1 MESGF
6 NGATFSQIV
15 NTALYIVSGFFF
27 GIFASRNSLFSV
39 IRIRNAFIEK
49 DFSLTSVF
57 GIAFSVLFLILAFLV
72 FPSWLASR
80 TTLSPITPCCFS
92 IFPKAGKICPQS
104 KKSAKPR
111 AFFIVVTLANTAC
124 SCLFPE
130 SLDAGTEQSFRGS
143 RFRRKCTIYG
153 DGRSEPAAGCPLHG
167 DRSDN
172 IQIRPVLHPPAGAG
186 IPACRRRENHWLDA
200 RRLQR
205 RPTDG

>member
-80 TTLSPITPCCFS
+80 TTAGLSPITPCCFS
-92 IFPKAGKICPQS
+92 IFQKAGKICPQS
-104 KKSAKPR
+104 KKAR
-111 AFFIVVTLANTAC
+111 NLA
-124 SCLFPE
+124 LF
-130 SLDAGTEQSFRGS
+130 SL
-143 RFRRKCTIYG
+143 
-153 DGRSEPAAGCPLHG
+153 L
-167 DRSDN
+167 
-172 IQIRPVLHPPAGAG
+172 
-186 IPACRRRENHWLDA
+186 
-200 RRLQR
+200 
-205 RPTDG
+205 

>member
-39 IRIRNAFIEK
+39 IRIR

-80 TTLSPITPCCFS
+80 TTAGAFTYYAVLLFYFS
-92 IFPKAGKICPQS
+92 KGWKNL
-104 KKSAKPR
+104 SAK
-111 AFFIVVTLANTAC
+111 
-124 SCLFPE
+124 
-130 SLDAGTEQSFRGS
+130 
-143 RFRRKCTIYG
+143 
-153 DGRSEPAAGCPLHG
+153 
-167 DRSDN
+167 
-172 IQIRPVLHPPAGAG
+172 
-186 IPACRRRENHWLDA
+186 
-200 RRLQR
+200 
-205 RPTDG
+205 

>member
-15 NTALYIVSGFFF
+15 NTPLYIVSGFFF

-80 TTLSPITPCCFS
+80 TTAGSFTYYAVLLFYFS
-92 IFPKAGKICPQS
+92 KGWKNL
-104 KKSAKPR
+104 SAK
-111 AFFIVVTLANTAC
+111 
-124 SCLFPE
+124 
-130 SLDAGTEQSFRGS
+130 
-143 RFRRKCTIYG
+143 
-153 DGRSEPAAGCPLHG
+153 
-167 DRSDN
+167 
-172 IQIRPVLHPPAGAG
+172 
-186 IPACRRRENHWLDA
+186 
-200 RRLQR
+200 
-205 RPTDG
+205 

>member
-80 TTLSPITPCCFS
+80 TTGRCLHLLRRVAFLFFQRLEKSVRKVK
-92 IFPKAGKICPQS
+92 KA
-104 KKSAKPR
+104 R
-111 AFFIVVTLANTAC
+111 NLA
-124 SCLFPE
+124 LF
-130 SLDAGTEQSFRGS
+130 L
-143 RFRRKCTIYG
+143 
-153 DGRSEPAAGCPLHG
+153 L
-167 DRSDN
+167 
-172 IQIRPVLHPPAGAG
+172 L
-186 IPACRRRENHWLDA
+186 
-200 RRLQR
+200 
-205 RPTDG
+205 

>member
-80 TTLSPITPCCFS
+80 TTAGAFAYYAVLLFFFS
-92 IFPKAGKICPQS
+92 KGWKNL
-104 KKSAKPR
+104 SAK
-111 AFFIVVTLANTAC
+111 
-124 SCLFPE
+124 
-130 SLDAGTEQSFRGS
+130 
-143 RFRRKCTIYG
+143 
-153 DGRSEPAAGCPLHG
+153 
-167 DRSDN
+167 
-172 IQIRPVLHPPAGAG
+172 
-186 IPACRRRENHWLDA
+186 
-200 RRLQR
+200 
-205 RPTDG
+205 